1 MYEVIARLKV
11 REGEL
16 ENFTRQAAEIMQA
29 TRDLDTRTVRYDWY
43 LSQDGTRCVV
53 KETYADADAL
63 VEHAQHIAQAR
74 NEMFRSFADD
84 HTVELY
90 AEPSPMLAKA
100 LATMPPGAVALTQ
113 FSRFQQLEPETQ
125 LAEEVPA

>member
-1 MYEVIARLKV
+1 MFEVIARLKV

-16 ENFTRQAAEIMQA
+16 DGFMRQAAEIMQA
-29 TRDLDTRTVRYDWY
+29 TRDLDTKTVRYDWY
-43 LSQDGTRCVV
+43 LSEDGTRCVV

-74 NEMFRSFADD
+74 DEMFRSFADD

-90 AEPSPMLAKA
+90 TEPSPMLAKA
-100 LATMPPGAVALTQ
+100 LAAMPPGAVSLTQ
-113 FSRFQQLEPETQ
+113 FSRFQQLEPETR
-125 LAEEVPA
+125 LAEEVRA